1 MKEPIKLLVVQA
13 LPDEY
18 TPTPLPGATVEHVYT
33 GVGKVNATFRL
44 TEAIYRVHPDVVLN
58 VGTAGTTK
66 HRLGDIV
73 LCTQFIDRDM
83 RVLAD
88 FGVIWQLNTG
98 ESLKAFPWKWN
109 LPTDGCCNT
118 GDSFVTD
125 ASGVEGDVVDMEA
138 FAQAQVCMELNI
150 PFMAIKY
157 VTDLIGQNS
166 VKHWEDKL
174 ADARRDLETFFV
186 TQIG

>member
-83 RVLAD
+83 
-88 FGVIWQLNTG
+88 FWQ
-98 ESLKAFPWKWN
+98 
-109 LPTDGCCNT
+109 
-118 GDSFVTD
+118 
-125 ASGVEGDVVDMEA
+125 
-138 FAQAQVCMELNI
+138 I
-150 PFMAIKY
+150 
-157 VTDLIGQNS
+157 
-166 VKHWEDKL
+166 
-174 ADARRDLETFFV
+174 LE
-186 TQIG
+186 